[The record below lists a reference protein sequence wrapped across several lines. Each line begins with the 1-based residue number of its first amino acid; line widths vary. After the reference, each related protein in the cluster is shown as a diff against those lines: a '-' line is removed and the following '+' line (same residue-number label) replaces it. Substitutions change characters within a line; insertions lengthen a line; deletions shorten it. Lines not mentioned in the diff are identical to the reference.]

1 MAEVNL
7 TAKTVDALT
16 VECGAR
22 VEYWD
27 EGLRG
32 FGVRVSRLGKRA
44 RAAKRY
50 FVRYRVGTKMRRL
63 GLGDAQLVTLA
74 EARAKARAV
83 LVGVNNGEDPAVAK
97 ALARRAETFGDLWDE
112 YLARHAKPN
121 KRSWRDDE
129 RVAKAELLP
138 HWRHRKAKDI
148 TRADVRQVLDAIVD
162 RKAPIMANR
171 TLALARRIFNFGLE
185 RDLVEFNPCHKVKP
199 PSRERSRERVLSDD
213 EVLGLW
219 AALDEEEKEGR
230 HLIAAFFRIRLLTA
244 QRGIEV
250 LRMRWSDISEEPGGA
265 IWTIPQEVTKN
276 RRSHRVP
283 LSAAVIDI
291 MKSVSARSEE
301 DRRSANRFR
310 EKRGQPLREPS
321 DWVFPSPRGNA
332 PMTNTHKSFD
342 RVRLACGKP
351 DYTAHDLRRT
361 AATRMTGELKV
372 PRFTVGRILNHIE
385 PGVTGVYDRYAYD
398 DEKRDALVRWG
409 RLVVEGIVGGERQ
422 VTKVLAFR

>member
-1 MAEVNL
+1 MAQVNL
-7 TAKTVDALT
+7 TATTVDALT
-16 VECGAR
+16 VGSGAR

-32 FGVRVSRLGKRA
+32 FGVRVSRLGKNVRTS
-44 RAAKRY
+44 KTY

-74 EARAKARAV
+74 DARAKARAV
-83 LVGVNNGEDPAVAK
+83 FVCVENGEDPAVAK

-112 YLARHAKPN
+112 YLTRHAKQT

-129 RVAKAELLP
+129 RIAHAELLP
-138 HWRHRKAKDI
+138 HWRHRKAKDV

-171 TLALARRIFNFGLE
+171 TLALARKIFNFGLE

-213 EVLGLW
+213 EMRGLW
-219 AALDEEEKEGR
+219 EALDQEEREGR
-230 HLIAAFFRIRLLTA
+230 HLIAAFCRIRLLTA

-250 LRMRWSDISEEPGGA
+250 LRMRWSDVSEEPGGA
-265 IWTIPQEVTKN
+265 VWTIPQEVTKN
-276 RRSHRVP
+276 RRGHRVP

-291 MKSVSARSEE
+291 MNSVGVRNEE
-301 DRRSANRFR
+301 DRQSANKFR

-332 PMTNTHKSFD
+332 AMANTHKSFD

-398 DEKRDALVRWG
+398 DEKREALARWG